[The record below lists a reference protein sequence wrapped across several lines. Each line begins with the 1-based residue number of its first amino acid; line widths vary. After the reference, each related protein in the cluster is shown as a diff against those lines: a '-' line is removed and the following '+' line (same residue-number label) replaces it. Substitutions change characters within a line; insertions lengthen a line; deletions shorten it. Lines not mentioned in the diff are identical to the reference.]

1 MKDQKP
7 YGDLTALN
15 TCRDILDTVGKDTLQ
30 RVASSFLELMETASA
45 IYEID
50 GSYAAALF
58 TSSFCK
64 FLDTA
69 SQRLCNTDNPIE
81 ALQSGKWLCHESCW
95 TKASRISIETGKP
108 FDLKP
113 CDGGINIYALPIRAG
128 ERIIGSINFGYGEP
142 PTDEKTINELALKY
156 KADKKELLLA
166 AKAYKHRPD
175 YIINAAKKHLH
186 VIAEL
191 IGEIYV
197 RKKSVEALREKLDEV
212 ERLNKLMVGRE
223 LKMGEMKKE
232 IQNLKL
238 KIRELE
244 VKKL

>member
-15 TCRDILDTVGKDTLQ
+15 TCRDMLDTVGKDTLE
-30 RVASSFLELMETASA
+30 RIVFSFLEFMETSSA

-50 GSYAAALF
+50 GSYAASLF
-58 TSSFCK
+58 TSSFCR
-64 FLDTA
+64 FLDAA

-81 ALQSGKWLCHESCW
+81 ALQSGKWVCHESCW

-108 FDLKP
+108 YDLKP
-113 CDGGINIYALPIRAG
+113 CDGGINIYAIPIRAG
-128 ERIIGSINFGYGEP
+128 ERIIGSINFGYGDP
-142 PTDEKTINELALKY
+142 PTDEKAINELASKY
-156 KADKKELLLA
+156 KTDKKELLLA

-175 YIINAAKKHLH
+175 YITNATKKLLH
-186 VIAEL
+186 VVAEL
-191 IGEIYV
+191 IGEIYI
-197 RKKSVEALREKLDEV
+197 RKKMEKGFSEKLDEV
-212 ERLNKLMVGRE
+212 ERFNKLMVARE
-223 LKMGEMKKE
+223 LMMGEMKKE

-244 VKKL
+244 AKKL